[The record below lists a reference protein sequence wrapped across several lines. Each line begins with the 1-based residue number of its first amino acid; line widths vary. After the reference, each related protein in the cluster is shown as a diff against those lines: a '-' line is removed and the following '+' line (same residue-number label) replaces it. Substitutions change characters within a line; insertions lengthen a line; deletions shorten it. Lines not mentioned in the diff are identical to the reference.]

1 MRLGSWF
8 HELRQDA
15 LIALRQLRRSPGFAI
30 VATVTLALG
39 IGATTAVF
47 AVVDAVMLRPLP
59 FREPEQLVVITRE
72 RPGGGATVE
81 MTYPEFRDLRDGSK
95 SFSAL
100 AALPSAIQSAAWT
113 DGTSSEPL
121 GAVAASGNLF
131 DLLGARA
138 LLGRT
143 LTVDDDRKGA
153 APALLLGHGV
163 WTRAFGGSRDVV
175 GRRVE
180 LSGTPYTVVGV
191 MPKGFEYPRGAEAW
205 VALVPSID
213 TLVDN
218 KQIAFLK
225 AVGRVQAGVSQEA
238 ARREAE
244 RLLGESATAAGI
256 PSKMVL
262 APNLTPIENELL
274 GDARRG
280 LLVLLAAAA
289 LVLLVA
295 CANVAN
301 LLLARAAT
309 REGELA
315 VRTALGANRARLVRQ
330 LLAESMV
337 VGGVGTALGLV
348 GCVVARGPIA
358 ALVPADLYRA
368 DVVEID
374 VRVAAFTAL
383 LMGVTT
389 VVFGIIPAL
398 RGTRLS
404 PGAVLRA
411 AAGRTTAAGSARRA
425 QRSLIALEVALA
437 VVLLIGGGVLV
448 RSFARLSSAPL
459 GFDRSHTLSAE
470 IFLPDAKY
478 SDPATIRTFFKDA
491 IARVRQLPG
500 VTGAGAVL
508 LRPLAGPDGFDYPVS
523 TEGMDAATQRNQPLV
538 NYEAVTPGYLQAAGI
553 PIMQGRD
560 VADADDER
568 APRVVIVSAAMARR
582 FWPNESPVGKRLKWG
597 PPESPAP
604 WIEVI
609 GIAGAARY
617 RDPRVESLDVYVP
630 YTQSP
635 WKLNHMIVRTAGAP
649 NLLASAVRSAVSSVD
664 PDARAVSIATVNE
677 LASAA
682 LRQPRFQMTLV
693 GAFATLAL
701 LLGAVGIFGVVSF
714 ATARRARELAV
725 RIALGAKGGDVQ
737 RLVIAETLRTVGVG
751 IVVGVVAALAGTR
764 VIRSLVYDV
773 SAADPLTFVLVP
785 LAVIVVAVLAAAIPA
800 RRASRVD
807 PISVLR
813 ME

>member
-1 MRLGSWF
+1 MQLGHWF
-8 HELRQDA
+8 HELQQDA
-15 LIALRQLRRSPGFAI
+15 VIAFRQLRRSPGFAI

-59 FREPEQLVVITRE
+59 FRAPEQLVVITRE

-95 SFSAL
+95 SFSGL
-100 AALPSAIQSAAWT
+100 VALPSAIQSAAWT

-131 DLLGARA
+131 DMLGAPA

-143 LTVDDDRKGA
+143 LTPDDDRKGA
-153 APALLLGHGV
+153 EPALVLGYGV

-225 AVGRVQAGVSQEA
+225 AVGRVQAGVSHEA
-238 ARREAE
+238 ARQEAE
-244 RLLGESATAAGI
+244 RLLRASATAAGI
-256 PSKMVL
+256 PSNAML
-262 APNLTPIENELL
+262 APRLTPIEHELL

-315 VRTALGANRARLVRQ
+315 VRTALGASRTRLVRQ
-330 LLAESMV
+330 LLAEALV
-337 VGGVGTALGLV
+337 VGGIGTALGLF
-348 GCVVARGPIA
+348 GCIAARGPIA

-383 LMGVTT
+383 LMGLTT
-389 VVFGIIPAL
+389 IVFGVVPAL
-398 RGTRLS
+398 RGTQLS
-404 PGAVLRA
+404 PGAVMRA
-411 AAGRTTAAGSARRA
+411 AVGRTTAAGSARRA

-437 VVLLIGGGVLV
+437 VVLLIGGGILV
-448 RSFARLSSAPL
+448 RSFARLNSAPL

-478 SDPATIRTFFKDA
+478 GEPAKIRAFYKDA
-491 IARVRQLPG
+491 IGRVRQLPG

-553 PIMQGRD
+553 PVMQGRD
-560 VADADDER
+560 IADADDER

-609 GIAGAARY
+609 GVAGAARY
-617 RDPRVESLDVYVP
+617 RDPREESLDVYVP

-635 WKLNHMIVRTAGAP
+635 WKLNHMIVRTAGEP
-649 NLLASAVRSAVSSVD
+649 SSLASAVRSAVSSVD
-664 PDARAVSIATVNE
+664 PDARAVGIATVNE

-693 GAFATLAL
+693 GSFAALAL

-737 RLVIAETLRTVGVG
+737 RLVIGETLRTVGVG

-764 VIRSLVYDV
+764 VMRALVYDV
-773 SAADPLTFVLVP
+773 SAADPLTFTLVP
-785 LAVIVVAVLAAAIPA
+785 IAVVVVAVLAAAIPA

-813 ME
+813 MD

>member
-1 MRLGSWF
+1 MRLGHWF
-8 HELRQDA
+8 HELQQDA

-47 AVVDAVMLRPLP
+47 AVVDAVMLQPLP
-59 FREPEQLVVITRE
+59 FREPDQLVVITRE

-95 SFSAL
+95 AFSGV

-121 GAVAASGNLF
+121 GAVATSGNLF
-131 DLLGARA
+131 DMLGARA

-143 LTVDDDRKGA
+143 LTLDDDRKGA
-153 APALLLGHGV
+153 APALVLGYGV

-225 AVGRVQAGVSQEA
+225 AVGRVQTGVSHEA

-244 RLLGESATAAGI
+244 RLLRASATAAGI
-256 PSKMVL
+256 PSNVVL
-262 APNLTPIENELL
+262 APRLTPIGSELL

-315 VRTALGANRARLVRQ
+315 VRTALGASRTRLVRQ
-330 LLAESMV
+330 LLAEALV
-337 VGGVGTALGLV
+337 IGGIGTVLGLV
-348 GCVVARGPIA
+348 GCLVARGPIA
-358 ALVPADLYRA
+358 ALVPTDLYRA

-383 LMGVTT
+383 LMGLTT
-389 VVFGIIPAL
+389 MVFGVVPAL

-404 PGAVLRA
+404 PGVVMRA

-448 RSFARLSSAPL
+448 RSFARLNSAPL

-478 SDPATIRTFFKDA
+478 SDPAKIRAFFKDA
-491 IARVRQLPG
+491 VARVRQLPG

-523 TEGMDAATQRNQPLV
+523 AEGMDAATQRNQPLV

-553 PIMQGRD
+553 PITQGRD
-560 VADADDER
+560 IGDADDER
-568 APRVVIVSAAMARR
+568 SPRVVIVSAATARR

-597 PPESPAP
+597 PPDSPAP

-609 GIAGAARY
+609 GVAGAARY

-635 WKLNHMIVRTAGAP
+635 WKLNHMIVRTAGVPSA
-649 NLLASAVRSAVSSVD
+649 LASAVRSAVSSVD
-664 PDARAVSIATVNE
+664 PDARAVGIATVNE

-693 GAFATLAL
+693 GSFATLAL

-737 RLVIAETLRTVGVG
+737 RLVIGETLRTVGVG
-751 IVVGVVAALAGTR
+751 IVVGVLAALAGTR
-764 VIRSLVYDV
+764 VIRALVYDV
-773 SAADPLTFVLVP
+773 SAADPLTFTLVP
-785 LAVIVVAVLAAAIPA
+785 VVVVIVAVLAAAIPA

-807 PISVLR
+807 PIAVLR
-813 ME
+813 TD